1 MEVELID
8 HMGTDL
14 SVVNAARISFGKR
27 KDIMDVSDE
36 KLIKYLSKHDHF
48 SPFCHTAITFRIK
61 MPIFV
66 AAQLKKHQVG
76 LAWNEISRRYVSDDP
91 EFYVPET
98 WRSRVENVKQGSS
111 TTKTIDYDIYG
122 HNNACLKMYETLLSQ
137 GIAPEMARMV
147 LPQNMFTEIFWTGSL
162 YAFARVFNLR
172 TDPTAQLETKQIALM
187 IGEECEKLFPVSWKE
202 LTV

>member
-8 HMGTDL
+8 RMGTDL

-27 KDIMDVSDE
+27 KEFMDTSDE
-36 KLIKYLSKHDHF
+36 KLIRYLAKHDHW
-48 SPFCHTAITFRIK
+48 SPFAHTSITFRIK

-76 LAWNEISRRYVSDDP
+76 LSWNEISRRYVSDEP
-91 EFYVPET
+91 EFYVPEF

-111 TTKTIDYDIYG
+111 TTKTIDYDIRS
-122 HNNACLKMYETLLSQ
+122 HNFRCLAIYEDMLSQ

-147 LPQNMFTEIFWTGSL
+147 LPQNMMTEIYWTGSL
-162 YAFARVFNLR
+162 YAFARVYKLR
-172 TDPTAQLETKQIALM
+172 TDPTAQWESKQIALM
-187 IGEECEKLFPVSWKE
+187 IGKECEKLFPISWKE
-202 LTV
+202 LV